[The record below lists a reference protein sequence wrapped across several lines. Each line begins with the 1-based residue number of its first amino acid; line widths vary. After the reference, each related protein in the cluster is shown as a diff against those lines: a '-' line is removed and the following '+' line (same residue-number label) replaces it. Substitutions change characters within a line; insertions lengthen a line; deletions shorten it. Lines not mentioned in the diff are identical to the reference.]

1 MNRDLLVLS
10 NQNYLSPEQVKY
22 ELEHLDKILFSVENW
37 QSFSIAN
44 EILDINRHKTI
55 TKPFLLQKILQDQP
69 KKPFVFI
76 CNKN

>member
-10 NQNYLSPEQVKY
+10 KQSHLSAQQIQF
-22 ELEHLDKILFSVENW
+22 ELDCLDRVLFSVENW

-44 EILDINRHKTI
+44 EVIDINLHKI
-55 TKPFLLQKILQDQP
+55 VSKPFLLQKILQDHP